1 MSGFF
6 NTATGKAS
14 DAGFISGFFNTG
26 IPTRSFTGTSG
37 ELSGLAN
44 MGTLIE
50 GLFNLNPLAHIS
62 I

>member
-1 MSGFF
+1 MSGFY

-26 IPTRSFTGTSG
+26 IPTGSSPGTSG
-37 ELSGLAN
+37 ALSGLAN

-50 GLFNLNPLAHIS
+50 GFFNLNPLAHIS
-62 I
+62 V